1 MTIRWRL
8 NLAVVAIVGVFLV
21 VAGFSVRAVKRHGDF
36 SRKFTQ
42 TREQS
47 QLTSDIRGLLYQHL
61 AAKGD
66 VYRLPKELA
75 NHEWPDFVIDDIDVQ
90 IRLAQS
96 GMERQLWS
104 DLRIAMLKLSDV
116 EDSGAVEPINTA
128 IHESERIL
136 RDIRNYY
143 DLHQYNMGAY
153 SATSSFVE
161 FAAMCAASAI
171 TALLFV
177 IYLAMVRR
185 WLVTPIEVLRTS
197 TGIIGNGDLSHRV
210 PLAGNDELADLA
222 RGIDAMAEGLAQ
234 RQAALVE
241 ARELSVVGELC
252 ANIAHGLRN
261 PLAVIRATAQL
272 AERRLNGAPEGSLMR
287 ELTDQTDRMDRRIT
301 KLFEFSRRI
310 ALQKSPTTFEQ
321 LAVLIRSNCES
332 FLVAKN
338 INMEV
343 QDKSAGLRAEL
354 DCDQV
359 IEAIVELVANASHHS
374 PDGSTVELLGHRDD
388 DGDTLVISVC
398 DHGTGMEESTLRKA
412 LDPFFTSRPNGIGM
426 GLTLVNR
433 IAQRHGGALN
443 IETAPGKGVCASI
456 LFPQEHKL
464 APRQNAESPR

>member
-8 NLAVVAIVGVFLV
+8 NLAVIAIVAVFLV

-36 SRKFTQ
+36 SRQFTK

-61 AAKGD
+61 AAQGD
-66 VYRLPKELA
+66 VYRLPNELA
-75 NHEWPDFVIDDIDVQ
+75 NHEWPDFVIDDINVQ

-96 GMERQLWS
+96 DAERQLWS
-104 DLRIAMLKLSDV
+104 QLHAGFIALSV
-116 EDSGAVEPINTA
+116 AEKSGDTEVINVSA
-128 IHESERIL
+128 HKAEHLL

-143 DLHQYNMGAY
+143 DLRQYNMGAY

-171 TALLFV
+171 TALLFLA
-177 IYLAMVRR
+177 YLAMVRK
-185 WLVTPIEVLRTS
+185 WLVTPIEKLRTS
-197 TGIIGNGDLSHRV
+197 TEIIGNGDLSHRV
-210 PLAGNDELADLA
+210 PLSGNDELADLA

-261 PLAVIRATAQL
+261 PLAAIRATAQL
-272 AERRLNGAPEGSLMR
+272 AERRLNGNPEGKLMR
-287 ELTDQTDRMDRRIT
+287 ELTNQTDRMDRRIT

-321 LAVLIRSNCES
+321 LAALIRSNCES
-332 FLVAKN
+332 FLAAKN
-338 INMEV
+338 ITLEI
-343 QDKSAGLRAEL
+343 QDKAGALRVEL
-354 DCDQV
+354 DRDQV
-359 IEAIVELVANASHHS
+359 AEAIVELVANASHHS
-374 PDGSTVELLGHRDD
+374 PDGSTIELLGHRDD
-388 DGDTLVISVC
+388 DGETLAISVC
-398 DHGTGMEESTLRKA
+398 DHGAGMEESTLRKA

-433 IAQRHGGALN
+433 IAQRHGGQLQLNTALG
-443 IETAPGKGVCASI
+443 EGVCASMR
-456 LFPQEHKL
+456 FPVRWSSSTK
-464 APRQNAESPR
+464 